1 MARKALVIKNL
12 NAHAAAEKAL
22 ASGKKVKFP
31 TKLYHRCSVCG
42 RNHGYIGK
50 FDMCRI
56 CIRERA
62 NAGELMGV
70 RKSSW

>member
-1 MARKALVIKNL
+1 MARKAITIKCE
-12 NAHAAAEKAL
+12 NAWKKAL
-22 ASGKKVKFP
+22 HQKMAGKKVTFS

-42 RNHGYIGK
+42 RSHGYLGA

-56 CIRERA
+56 CVRERA

>member
-1 MARKALVIKNL
+1 MARKALVIKCARN
-12 NAHAAAEKAL
+12 NAKAENRKAL
-22 ASGKKVKFP
+22 GVAVKFP
-31 TKLYHRCSVCG
+31 TRLYHRCSVCG
-42 RNHGYIGK
+42 RTNGYLGK

-56 CIRERA
+56 CVREKA

>member
-1 MARKALVIKNL
+1 MARKAIVHKQQTAL
-12 NAHAAAEKAL
+12 NKAQR
-22 ASGKKVKFP
+22 ARQNGKKVKFS
-31 TKLYHRCSVCG
+31 TRLYHRCSNCG
-42 RNHGYIGK
+42 RVRGYLGK

-56 CIRERA
+56 CVREKA